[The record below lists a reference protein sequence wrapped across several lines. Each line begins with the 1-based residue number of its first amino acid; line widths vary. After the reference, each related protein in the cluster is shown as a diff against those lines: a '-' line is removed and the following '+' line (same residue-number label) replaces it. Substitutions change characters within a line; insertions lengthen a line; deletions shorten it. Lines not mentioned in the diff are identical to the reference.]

1 MPPVRYLIYFGHAL
15 LLINALLYFK
25 SYRKNSVAFNI
36 FTFYLSFILIIQ
48 LITSYKGYFK
58 ENNIYLSHYYFIG
71 QFVLLSLLFKKIL
84 KKRVLQKVITI
95 ILIFTLIA
103 LSVFYI
109 IYPSSYYQFNIFEIL
124 LTSIPLI
131 LFCFLFF
138 IQTIDGSDK
147 KFIYII
153 SGFFLYVLCST
164 LLFSAGN
171 LEKDTRN
178 IIWWTNS
185 ILYLVYQL
193 LIFVE
198 WYKHLKKP
206 IKKLPVKTLDYKQ

>member
-15 LLINALLYFK
+15 LLINALLYIK

-206 IKKLPVKTLDYKQ
+206 IKKLPVKTIDYKQ

>member
-1 MPPVRYLIYFGHAL
+1 MPPVRYLIYFGHAF
-15 LLINALLYFK
+15 LLINALLYIK

-36 FTFYLSFILIIQ
+36 YTFYLSFILIIQ

-206 IKKLPVKTLDYKQ
+206 IKKLPVKTIDYKQ

>member
-15 LLINALLYFK
+15 LLINALLYIK

-36 FTFYLSFILIIQ
+36 YTFYLFFILIIQ

-103 LSVFYI
+103 LSIFYI
-109 IYPSSYYQFNIFEIL
+109 IYPSNYYQFNIFEIL

-185 ILYLVYQL
+185 ILYLAYQL

-198 WYKHLKKP
+198 WYKHLRKP
-206 IKKLPVKTLDYKQ
+206 IKKLQVKTLDYKQ